1 MHIAALNESI
11 MLVLK
16 FRIGGSLRF
25 LSHAQMLSVFQRTC
39 VRAGLKIQYS
49 QGFNPRPRLSLPL
62 PRPVGVASDDELL
75 CLRVSRAPCLVPR
88 APGEQQATDYELRIK
103 AGLSA
108 QLPEGCELLSV
119 NVAKANTSFQ
129 PCSVA
134 YVLAVRKEYL
144 NEELKATIKRLLASK
159 SISIQRQIGKK
170 KSRIEN
176 RLSAVASAKAE
187 ESKIKN
193 IDVRGFLKSIE
204 LDRNSI
210 IVECKI
216 SSAGSIRVEEILKL
230 LELDVEK
237 LASPIRRTNVQWQQT

>member
-25 LSHAQMLSVFQRTC
+25 LSHAQMLRVFQRAC

-62 PRPVGVASDDELL
+62 PRPVGIASDDELL

-88 APGEQQATDYELRIK
+88 APSEPQATDYELRIK

-119 NVAKANTSFQ
+119 NIAEANTSFQ
-129 PCSVA
+129 PCLAA

-144 NEELKATIKRLLASK
+144 NEELKATIKRLLASE
-159 SISIQRQIGKK
+159 SLSLERQIDSK
-170 KSRIEN
+170 KSR
-176 RLSAVASAKAE
+176 
-187 ESKIKN
+187 IKN
-193 IDVRGFLKSIE
+193 IDVRRFLKSIE
-204 LDRNSI
+204 LDGNSI

-230 LELDVEK
+230 LQLDDVEK
-237 LASPIRRTNVQWQQT
+237 LALPIRRTNVQWQKV

>member
-25 LSHAQMLSVFQRTC
+25 LSHAQMLRVFQRAC

-75 CLRVSRAPCLVPR
+75 YLRVSRAPCLVPR
-88 APGEQQATDYELRIK
+88 APSEPQATDYELRVK

-129 PCSVA
+129 PSSA
-134 YVLAVRKEYL
+134 TYVLSARQEYL
-144 NEELKATIKRLLASK
+144 NEELKATIKRLLASE
-159 SISIQRQIGKK
+159 SLSLERQIDIR
-170 KSRIEN
+170 KSRI
-176 RLSAVASAKAE
+176 
-187 ESKIKN
+187 KN
-193 IDVRGFLKSIE
+193 VDVRRFLKSIE
-204 LDRNSI
+204 LDGNSI

-216 SSAGSIRVEEILKL
+216 GSAGSIRVEEILKL
-230 LELDVEK
+230 LQLDDVEK
-237 LASPIRRTNVQWQQT
+237 LALPIRRTNVQWQKV